1 MFAICESFG
10 GDRDWRYIG
19 PSIAGILLP
28 LMGMALGVVSFGP
41 GLSRDFRRLALIIAA
56 VSVLG
61 ILLAPALAD

>member
-1 MFAICESFG
+1 MFAMCESFG

-41 GLSRDFRRLALIIAA
+41 GLSRDFRRVALIVAA
-56 VSVLG
+56 LCVLG
-61 ILLAPALAD
+61 MLLAPALAE